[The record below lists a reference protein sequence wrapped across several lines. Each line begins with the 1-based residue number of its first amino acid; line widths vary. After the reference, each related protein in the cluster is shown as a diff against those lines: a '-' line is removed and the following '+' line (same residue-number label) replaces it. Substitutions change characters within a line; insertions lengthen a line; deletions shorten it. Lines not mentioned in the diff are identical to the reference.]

1 MGWGGMGP
9 NKILEVWGGVGRGF
23 IDLMR
28 DWGGVDRGQQF
39 LKKWVGGGMGSKK
52 YILIG
57 VG

>member
-1 MGWGGMGP
+1 MGP

-39 LKKWVGGGMGSKK
+39 LKKWVGDGMGSKK